1 MTSNLEDSAQLGH
14 RLAVF
19 IDPDV
24 HAWIFLVGVNNERG
38 ALAPALVAAG
48 RLPRLQHRDQPFRQV
63 ERRLVEESLRHRLDR
78 RLADQHVALH
88 SIVGSGEVAE
98 PCGALRPA
106 PRRAAAGV
114 SATGGTLIAWLV
126 TIICMV
132 LLNNC

>member
-48 RLPRLQHRDQPFRQV
+48 RLPRLQHRDQPLRQV
-63 ERRLVEESLRHRLDR
+63 ERRLVEE
-78 RLADQHVALH
+78 
-88 SIVGSGEVAE
+88 
-98 PCGALRPA
+98 
-106 PRRAAAGV
+106 V
-114 SATGGTLIAWLV
+114 SAIAWIVASPTSMLP
-126 TIICMV
+126 CAA
-132 LLNNC
+132 